1 MTPVPPASR
10 SRAERLTWLRL
21 IRSENVGPITF
32 RRLLERF
39 GTPACALDSLPALA
53 RQGGIAARLRICSAA
68 DAERE
73 MAAVE
78 AVGGRL
84 LTLGEPGYPPLLAH
98 VEDAPPVISTLG
110 HAHLLAK
117 KAIGIVGARN
127 ASANGRRFARE
138 LARDLGGA
146 GLLVVSGMARG
157 IDAAAHEGALATGT
171 VAALAGGIDVVYP
184 KENQALY
191 EHLVA
196 EGAVISEMP
205 PGTEPQARHFPKRNR
220 LISGIAR
227 GVVVVEA
234 SLRSGSLITARLAL
248 EQNREVF
255 AVPGAPLDPR
265 AKGTNRLIREGAVLT
280 EGAADVLEGLAGG
293 QAEPLAEPTDAGY
306 GGPPAETPEEKALR
320 TARPKVEELLGPAPV
335 EVDEVVR
342 AAGLAT
348 GLVAWVLLEL
358 ELAGRLERLPG
369 NRVALLP
376 PPN

>member
-1 MTPVPPASR
+1 MTPVPPTSR
-10 SRAERLTWLRL
+10 SRTERLTWLRL

-32 RRLLERF
+32 RRLVERF
-39 GTPACALDSLPALA
+39 GTPARALEALPELA
-53 RQGGIAARLRICSAA
+53 RRGGAAAQLRICSAA
-68 DAERE
+68 HAERE

-78 AVGGRL
+78 AAGGRL

-98 VEDAPPVISTLG
+98 VEDAPPVISLLG
-110 HAHLLAK
+110 HAHLLTK
-117 KAIGIVGARN
+117 KAVGIVGARN

-138 LARDLGGA
+138 LARDIGDA

-191 EHLVA
+191 ERLVA

-220 LISGIAR
+220 LISGMAR
-227 GVVVVEA
+227 GLVVVEA
-234 SLRSGSLITARLAL
+234 GLRSGSLITARLAL

-265 AKGTNRLIREGAVLT
+265 AKGTNRLIREGAALT
-280 EGAADVLEGLAGG
+280 EGVADVLEGLAGG
-293 QAEPLAEPTDAGY
+293 PAEPLAEPGDSGY
-306 GGPPAETPEEKALR
+306 VGPAAETPEERALR

-342 AAGLAT
+342 AAGLDT